1 MTANFYF
8 QSLYTVTTFVLA
20 PASVNFYNLDF
31 VPFVVNLH
39 ECSYGSALSLIKTKK
54 LNIYLS
60 EALAC
65 LRSNFYRNQSKVHS
79 KFKRFLKTKNM
90 SNIHLFMYIGLYI
103 FWIVK
108 KLQKKQPVFIFFSF
122 KSKLIFT
129 CMLNLILI
137 PCFRTSPKYRRY
149 EFIKL
154 IFLLPSI
161 FYKYNL
167 QSALFKE
174 LRKHSDTIYEYS
186 LIILIDEK

>member
-1 MTANFYF
+1 LTANFYF

-103 FWIVK
+103 YLELYK
-108 KLQKKQPVFIFFSF
+108 NCKRKQPVLIFFF
-122 KSKLIFT
+122 V
-129 CMLNLILI
+129 
-137 PCFRTSPKYRRY
+137 
-149 EFIKL
+149 
-154 IFLLPSI
+154 
-161 FYKYNL
+161 
-167 QSALFKE
+167 
-174 LRKHSDTIYEYS
+174 
-186 LIILIDEK
+186 